1 MNEML
6 EPWSVFDAPYNRPY
20 SPQHYWDLDNMFA
33 VTLRDAGEVAIIDGA
48 SKEAVSYLPTG
59 YAVHISR
66 ASRSGRY
73 FTTIVRDGKIDLLDL
88 YMAPPQVA
96 AALKIGP
103 EAPSGENTR

>member
-20 SPQHYWDLDNMFA
+20 SPQHYWDVDDMFA

-48 SKEAVSYLPTG
+48 SKEVVSYLPTG

-66 ASRSGRY
+66 ASSSGRY
-73 FTTIVRDGKIDLLDL
+73 FTTIGRDGKIDLRSEERRGGQARGSRGAGGHYESD
-88 YMAPPQVA
+88 
-96 AALKIGP
+96 
-103 EAPSGENTR
+103 

>member
-20 SPQHYWDLDNMFA
+20 SPQHYWDLDDMFA

-48 SKEAVSYLPTG
+48 SKEVVSYLPTG

-66 ASRSGRY
+66 ASSSGRY
-73 FTTIVRDGKIDLLDL
+73 FTTIGRVGKIVLIDL
-88 YMAPPQVA
+88 YMDPPLVVA
-96 AALKIGP
+96 DLTIGLVYR
-103 EAPSGENTR
+103 TV